1 MCWSRNQFHYAVR
14 RARRLSGNI
23 KARKLLQAAEEGN
36 IALMKEMRNTLDK
49 KNHGQAVP
57 ETLDGKV
64 THDIYYT

>member
-1 MCWSRNQFHYAVR
+1 M
-14 RARRLSGNI
+14 NI
-23 KARKLLQAAEEGN
+23 KARRLLQAAEEGN
-36 IALMKEMRNTLDK
+36 IGLMKEMRNTLDK